1 MAGENETGN
10 SENRPGNSA
19 APKSGTTTTT
29 TTTGPGSES
38 LSATIIKGVL
48 EGLKGLIQPAIQ
60 TATAL
65 DGLRYSSSVASSVM
79 KDAFGSLPIVGGSLK
94 GFIGSLDDSRKE
106 VNSAAKAGLG
116 GLDMTGLSRDMKT
129 GRLSV
134 TEYLA
139 EMKKFGGG
147 LQGLGGSVNQ
157 TGQNLIEMG
166 KNAREGKFGSK
177 LTDYGMT
184 LDKEMV
190 HIQAIGSLGA
200 KNLAGDSDKAKDAR
214 KSLSEAN
221 AALALEILNQAKLTG
236 KSTEAISGEL
246 EERLRQPEVMARMRL
261 MSEEQRRSF
270 ILTQAQLTGM
280 GESAQK
286 AQANLAAG
294 GKPTQETIAFLQ
306 TMKDGGAMFRRG
318 TALATRGKTEDD
330 RRAGRALLERAQ
342 VEQAKY
348 QATPEYQRQ
357 MTTGDARGEAF
368 KKAYQENQMG
378 QRIVEILE
386 KNPSLTSRQALQQ
399 ARKQA
404 EVETVGNKGKGVK
417 PSAPPPGSEIQRA
430 ANRTEDAALKM
441 NQNTATAIDNYAKTA
456 KGAQDLAAGFDNI
469 RKVMF
474 ETETNTKNA
483 VDELKKFS
491 KEMREFVVGKE
502 GTTPA
507 KPSSDDGTVAPAPK
521 KTPSLDGTVNPAPK
535 KTPSSDGTV
544 APAPKKDATPAA
556 APKKDQPVAAPA
568 PQPNLRPTM
577 QNDPRLLVPINP
589 ATAPAPTVAKP
600 KVETATPLDG
610 TVGPA
615 PKISRKHTSLNETGS
630 LIDNFSSKGTSVLAH
645 QGEGVV
651 NLAQLN
657 NLASGSKNIGIETAL
672 ASMQSMFSK
681 NTASSRPT
689 VNDQPAVSKG
699 NVDVSKMFE
708 GVNTKVSSINPPKVD
723 YNPSEYVNSTL
734 KTPPAIEEPKT
745 TGPTTASIPQSP
757 IVSAETISLKD
768 LNEQLMRLNTGIM
781 QLVQH
786 SAKSIDLNEA
796 QVKATKSLSGNKF
809 A

>member
-1 MAGENETGN
+1 MAGENDTGN

-38 LSATIIKGVL
+38 VSATIIKGVL

-79 KDAFGSLPIVGGSLK
+79 KDAFGSLPLVGGSLK

-190 HIQAIGSLGA
+190 HIQAIGSLGVKSNA
-200 KNLAGDSDKAKDAR
+200 VATDAQRKNLA
-214 KSLSEAN
+214 EAN
-221 AALALEILNQAKLTG
+221 GKLALEILNQAKLTG

-261 MSEEQRRSF
+261 MNEDQRRSF

-330 RRAGRALLERAQ
+330 RAAGRALLERSQ

-404 EVETVGNKGKGVK
+404 EVETVGDKGKGVK

-491 KEMREFVVGKE
+491 KEMREFVGGKE
-502 GTTPA
+502 GAAPA
-507 KPSSDDGTVAPAPK
+507 KPNTGDGTVVTPPK
-521 KTPSLDGTVNPAPK
+521 KTEPNS
-535 KTPSSDGTV
+535 GTV

-556 APKKDQPVAAPA
+556 TPKKDATPAPA
-568 PQPNLRPTM
+568 PAPVVANPT
-577 QNDPRLLVPINP
+577 NTTP
-589 ATAPAPTVAKP
+589 ATVPVPKVEPPTVVKP
-600 KVETATPLDG
+600 KVETPEPTTG
-610 TVGPA
+610 TVGPP

-699 NVDVSKMFE
+699 NVDVAKMFE
-708 GVNTKVSSINPPKVD
+708 GVNTKVSSINTPKVD

-757 IVSAETISLKD
+757 VVSAETISLKD